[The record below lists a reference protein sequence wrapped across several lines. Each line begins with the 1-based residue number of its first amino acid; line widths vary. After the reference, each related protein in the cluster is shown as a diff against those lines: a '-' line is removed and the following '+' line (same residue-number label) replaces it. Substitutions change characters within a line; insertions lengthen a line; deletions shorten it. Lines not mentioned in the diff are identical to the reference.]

1 MHKITQSYILKV
13 LKEVRVK
20 SKIASKQLPKIED
33 VVYDDNNNIL
43 YIIVSD
49 RPDRSALIGYGGLI
63 IKEIGR
69 KINVNEISVIAK
81 TDLLVKRKRISE
93 SIMKAKAIMR
103 RRNIPQDI
111 KEFLEI
117 LIEQLKLEKKFPPRT
132 VIREE
137 KAKNIKILVAYS
149 GGVDSTA
156 TLVLLKN
163 MGFNVKAVTVDPG
176 PFILPNWVRD
186 NIAKAVK
193 LLSVEHEFIKPI
205 VDFHEI
211 IEYAKEGTHTPC
223 SLCYPALVNSIFTYA
238 VENMFS
244 IVAFGNLISTSKYS
258 LDFPLREKFLL
269 RINLPGAFA
278 LTKHDTKLLS
288 KGIVNWKPLY
298 GCPLLRNSMKNHRWM
313 RYIAIERI
321 LREVRA
327 GILEPMDGLRY
338 IKSILK
344 LVGK

>member
-132 VIREE
+132 VIRAVSYTHLTLPT
-137 KAKNIKILVAYS
+137 KA
-149 GGVDSTA
+149 
-156 TLVLLKN
+156 
-163 MGFNVKAVTVDPG
+163 
-176 PFILPNWVRD
+176 
-186 NIAKAVK
+186 
-193 LLSVEHEFIKPI
+193 
-205 VDFHEI
+205 
-211 IEYAKEGTHTPC
+211 
-223 SLCYPALVNSIFTYA
+223 
-238 VENMFS
+238 
-244 IVAFGNLISTSKYS
+244 
-258 LDFPLREKFLL
+258 
-269 RINLPGAFA
+269 
-278 LTKHDTKLLS
+278 
-288 KGIVNWKPLY
+288 
-298 GCPLLRNSMKNHRWM
+298 
-313 RYIAIERI
+313 
-321 LREVRA
+321 
-327 GILEPMDGLRY
+327 
-338 IKSILK
+338 
-344 LVGK
+344 